1 VWNYGFSVG
10 QGFKCGFCGTSK
22 KSRGAT
28 RLMQHLAGVPGDAAF
43 CQKVTSDVKQAMW
56 TKHKD
61 SKERKKNL
69 KRSKKRLENALV
81 SENGGKGSIYV
92 ASDDEEQQ
100 VRLVM
105 ALSRSDNDLQQEMDM
120 RHASH
125 EHGSSSGSS
134 FAPAASGRSG
144 SRPPTVQ
151 PRIGSFVTVSSS
163 VQPRIDTTLK
173 EGVVD
178 KLAQAWSKW
187 FHANDIAG
195 IKADCPY
202 YRAAMRLTQEIG
214 TTSRLFSGS
223 DIDGPCLDANY
234 KSIEEALEVFK
245 RDWKRYG
252 VTVMCDSWTGTTNM
266 SIINFMVYCHG
277 RTFFHKA
284 INASEHMQNAG
295 NLCCFCMI
303 CKLSFMIHVHSNL
316 FVFACLAE
324 YLYTHIK
331 QVVDDIGPKNVV
343 QLVTDNGAN
352 YKKACAKLVDLY
364 PQIIWQPC
372 AAHTINLMLK
382 DIGKFSEIDDI
393 VSSAKKCTNFLH
405 SHNRLHNEMKR
416 RIGGEIVRWNATRF
430 GTVFMFLQSLWER
443 KDKFRQWMV
452 SDEWRNNAWNNEPG
466 FKNVDSCMTSS

>member
-1 VWNYGFSVG
+1 MWNYGFSVG

-22 KSRGAT
+22 KSGGAT

-120 RHASH
+120 RQASH

-151 PRIGSFVTVSSS
+151 PRIDSFVTASSS

-316 FVFACLAE
+316 FVFACRIFV
-324 YLYTHIK
+324 YT
-331 QVVDDIGPKNVV
+331 
-343 QLVTDNGAN
+343 
-352 YKKACAKLVDLY
+352 Y
-364 PQIIWQPC
+364 
-372 AAHTINLMLK
+372 
-382 DIGKFSEIDDI
+382 
-393 VSSAKKCTNFLH
+393 
-405 SHNRLHNEMKR
+405 
-416 RIGGEIVRWNATRF
+416 
-430 GTVFMFLQSLWER
+430 
-443 KDKFRQWMV
+443 
-452 SDEWRNNAWNNEPG
+452 
-466 FKNVDSCMTSS
+466 

>member
-1 VWNYGFSVG
+1 
-10 QGFKCGFCGTSK
+10 
-22 KSRGAT
+22 
-28 RLMQHLAGVPGDAAF
+28 MQHLAGVPGDVAF
-43 CQKVTSDVKQAMW
+43 CQMVTSDVKQAMW

-61 SKERKKNL
+61 SNERKKNL

-100 VRLVM
+100 MRLVM

-120 RHASH
+120 RQASH
-125 EHGSSSGSS
+125 EHGSGSGSS

-151 PRIGSFVTVSSS
+151 PRIDSFVTASSS

-234 KSIEEALEVFK
+234 KSIEEAPEVFK
-245 RDWKRYG
+245 RHWKRYG
-252 VTVMCDSWTGTTNM
+252 VTIMCDSWTGTTNM

-277 RTFFHKA
+277 HTFFHKA

-303 CKLSFMIHVHSNL
+303 CRLSFMIHVHSNL

-364 PQIIWQPC
+364 P
-372 AAHTINLMLK
+372 
-382 DIGKFSEIDDI
+382 
-393 VSSAKKCTNFLH
+393 
-405 SHNRLHNEMKR
+405 
-416 RIGGEIVRWNATRF
+416 
-430 GTVFMFLQSLWER
+430 
-443 KDKFRQWMV
+443 
-452 SDEWRNNAWNNEPG
+452 
-466 FKNVDSCMTSS
+466 

>member
-1 VWNYGFSVG
+1 MVFCTGQVKVSNIYNVWNYGFSVG

-22 KSRGAT
+22 KSGGAT

-100 VRLVM
+100 MRLVM

-120 RHASH
+120 RQASH

-151 PRIGSFVTVSSS
+151 PRIDSFVTASSS

-214 TTSRLFSGS
+214 TMSRLFSGS

-303 CKLSFMIHVHSNL
+303 CRLSFMIHVHSNL

-364 PQIIWQPC
+364 P
-372 AAHTINLMLK
+372 
-382 DIGKFSEIDDI
+382 
-393 VSSAKKCTNFLH
+393 
-405 SHNRLHNEMKR
+405 
-416 RIGGEIVRWNATRF
+416 
-430 GTVFMFLQSLWER
+430 
-443 KDKFRQWMV
+443 
-452 SDEWRNNAWNNEPG
+452 
-466 FKNVDSCMTSS
+466 

>member
-1 VWNYGFSVG
+1 MVFCTGQVKVSNIYNVWNYGFSVG

-22 KSRGAT
+22 KSGGAT

-61 SKERKKNL
+61 SKEKKKNL

-100 VRLVM
+100 MRLVM

-120 RHASH
+120 RQASH

-151 PRIGSFVTVSSS
+151 PRIDSFVTASSS

-214 TTSRLFSGS
+214 TMSRLFSGS

-364 PQIIWQPC
+364 P
-372 AAHTINLMLK
+372 
-382 DIGKFSEIDDI
+382 
-393 VSSAKKCTNFLH
+393 
-405 SHNRLHNEMKR
+405 
-416 RIGGEIVRWNATRF
+416 
-430 GTVFMFLQSLWER
+430 
-443 KDKFRQWMV
+443 
-452 SDEWRNNAWNNEPG
+452 
-466 FKNVDSCMTSS
+466 

>member
-1 VWNYGFSVG
+1 MVFCTGQVKDSNIYNVWNYGFSVG

-22 KSRGAT
+22 KSGGAT
-28 RLMQHLAGVPGDAAF
+28 RLMQHLAGVPGDVAF
-43 CQKVTSDVKQAMW
+43 CQMVTSDVKQAMW

-61 SKERKKNL
+61 SKERKKYL
-69 KRSKKRLENALV
+69 KRSKKMLENALV

-100 VRLVM
+100 VHLVI

-120 RHASH
+120 RQASH
-125 EHGSSSGSS
+125 EHGSGSGSS

-303 CKLSFMIHVHSNL
+303 CRLSFVIHVHSNL

-324 YLYTHIK
+324 YLYAHIK
-331 QVVDDIGPKNVV
+331 QVWMTLAPKMLCGLSQTMGQITRKHVPS
-343 QLVTDNGAN
+343 LLT
-352 YKKACAKLVDLY
+352 CTPKLF
-364 PQIIWQPC
+364 
-372 AAHTINLMLK
+372 
-382 DIGKFSEIDDI
+382 G
-393 VSSAKKCTNFLH
+393 
-405 SHNRLHNEMKR
+405 SHVLL
-416 RIGGEIVRWNATRF
+416 I
-430 GTVFMFLQSLWER
+430 QS
-443 KDKFRQWMV
+443 
-452 SDEWRNNAWNNEPG
+452 
-466 FKNVDSCMTSS
+466 T